1 MSLTARVLI
10 GLGAGLGAGLALGA
24 FREPALLAVVP
35 VIEPVGTLWVNAI
48 RMTVIPLVVSLL
60 IVGVASASDMR
71 AVGRIGG
78 RAVMLFVLLL
88 AAAAALALVVVP
100 PLLAWLR
107 IDPAASAALRESAA
121 GTEAAV
127 PEAMARVQSPV
138 EWILGLVPTNP
149 VAAAADGAILPL
161 IVFTLAFALA
171 ASRTPAEVR
180 RSLIAFFGAVGE
192 AMMVLV
198 HWILLA
204 APVGVFALALPLAQR
219 LGIAAAG
226 ALVYY
231 VILVSGVCFLF
242 LLGLYPLAAWV
253 GRVRLRRF
261 ARAVAPAQ
269 SVGLSARSSLAALPA
284 LIEEAEKTLKLPA
297 SVTGFFL
304 PLAVS
309 TFRVSVP
316 IAVVTGSLFLA
327 KLYGVALGPA
337 DVATVGAMAMF
348 LSFSVPGIPGGTI
361 LTMVPAL
368 VATGVP
374 AGGIGILLAV
384 DTIPDMLRTTTHVT
398 ADMAAAVLLG
408 RGEGSAA
415 GSRADEAGADV
426 ARRSPRGAATRAGSG
441 SEPGV
446 P

>member
-10 GLGAGLGAGLALGA
+10 GLGAGLGAGLAIAASG
-24 FREPALLAVVP
+24 EPALLAAVP

-60 IVGVASASDMR
+60 IVGIASASDLR

-78 RAVMLFVLLL
+78 RAVILFVLLL
-88 AAAAALALVVVP
+88 AAAAALALLLVP
-100 PLLAWLR
+100 PLLGRLR
-107 IDPAASAALRESAA
+107 IDPAASAALRAGAA
-121 GTEAAV
+121 GTEAAT
-127 PEAMARVQSPV
+127 PEALARLQSPV

-149 VAAAADGAILPL
+149 VAAAADGALLPL

-171 ASRTPAEVR
+171 AGRTAPELR
-180 RSLIAFFGAVGE
+180 RSVIGFFEAVGA
-192 AMMVLV
+192 AMMMLV

-219 LGIAAAG
+219 LGVAAAG

-242 LLGLYPLAAWV
+242 LLGLYPLAALA
-253 GRVRLRRF
+253 GRVQVRRF
-261 ARAVAPAQ
+261 ARASAPAQ
-269 SVGLSARSSLAALPA
+269 SVALSARSSLASLPA
-284 LIEEAEKTLKLPA
+284 LIEEAEGTLSLPA

-304 PLAVS
+304 PLAAS

-337 DVATVGAMAMF
+337 EVATVGVMAMF
-348 LSFSVPGIPGGTI
+348 LSFSMPGIPGGTI

-374 AGGIGILLAV
+374 AGGVGILLAV

-398 ADMAAAVLLG
+398 ADMAVAVLLG
-408 RGEGSAA
+408 RNRDRGAGAPVGETRGTEIEAQAAAPAA
-415 GSRADEAGADV
+415 GAASGARLDE
-426 ARRSPRGAATRAGSG
+426 R
-441 SEPGV
+441 
-446 P
+446 